1 MVRGPAT
8 EAERREWLSD
18 WRSRLRSWYG
28 RQDAP
33 PGWAAQQAEVSVSMF
48 RSPGSEL
55 IALLAGEEDRERD
68 SDRNRDSHGDSGLDR
83 DSDRNRDSHGDS
95 GLDRDSDRSRDGDS
109 ATGMLAV
116 SLLEQNGTTDA
127 MLCDLWIAPA
137 HRGTGHGARA
147 LRLAEE
153 WARAHRAGSLWM
165 LTDPGDPAHAA
176 LFARYPVRA
185 QRMISKP
192 DGPGE
197 LAAGLE
203 GRPMAAAE
211 YAAWRA
217 GEERGYAADATDS
230 GSMSADEATAAAA
243 AEFDRLLPDGLRTPG
258 HSFLCLCSG
267 GEVVA
272 TNWLLHHRD
281 PGVSW
286 VYAVQVREQFRGRG
300 YGRAAMVIGERAA
313 LGAGDTHVALNVF
326 GHNHVAIGLY
336 SSMGYRA
343 YDHGRSVDL

>member
-1 MVRGPAT
+1 MVIGPAT

-28 RQDAP
+28 RPDAP

-68 SDRNRDSHGDSGLDR
+68 SDRNRDGHRDR
-83 DSDRNRDSHGDS
+83 DSHRDRNSGRDSGQ
-95 GLDRDSDRSRDGDS
+95 GRDGGS

-116 SLLEQNGTTDA
+116 SLIDQNGTADA

-137 HRGTGHGARA
+137 HRGTGNGARA

-153 WARAHRAGSLWM
+153 WAREHRAGSLWM
-165 LTDPGDPAHAA
+165 LTDPGDPGHAA
-176 LFARYPVRA
+176 LFARYPIRA
-185 QRMISKP
+185 QRMISKL

-203 GRPMAAAE
+203 GRPMAEAE

-230 GSMSADEATAAAA
+230 GSMSAGEAAAAAA
-243 AEFDRLLPDGLRTPG
+243 AEFDRLLPDGLCTPG

-343 YDHGRSVDL
+343 YDHGRSLDL